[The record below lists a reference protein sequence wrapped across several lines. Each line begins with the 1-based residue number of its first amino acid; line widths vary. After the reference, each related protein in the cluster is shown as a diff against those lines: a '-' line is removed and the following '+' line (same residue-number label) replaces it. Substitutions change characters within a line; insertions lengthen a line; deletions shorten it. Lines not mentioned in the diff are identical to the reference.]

1 MVMIWMMMMMVM
13 MIGPCL
19 VWQTSDEAVSDL
31 SSLSDDSANDRH
43 AFEDQIAQAVVSKV
57 GTVFT
62 QLTQSSSTPGE
73 HKGVNKAPPPRPVLG
88 NHRSSFRVFPLSSI
102 SASIVHP
109 QAPKGLP
116 LPLFPGGAHVSAACG
131 PSSCEVHG
139 RAIPN
144 ASSSPL

>member
-1 MVMIWMMMMMVM
+1 MVMIWMMMMMMMVM

-62 QLTQSSSTPGE
+62 QLTQSSSPPGE

-88 NHRSSFRVFPLSSI
+88 KPPEFIPVLPCLLHLCLRAAKEGAGARTSSRLLSL
-102 SASIVHP
+102 ACHERHLGIV
-109 QAPKGLP
+109 
-116 LPLFPGGAHVSAACG
+116 
-131 PSSCEVHG
+131 
-139 RAIPN
+139 
-144 ASSSPL
+144 